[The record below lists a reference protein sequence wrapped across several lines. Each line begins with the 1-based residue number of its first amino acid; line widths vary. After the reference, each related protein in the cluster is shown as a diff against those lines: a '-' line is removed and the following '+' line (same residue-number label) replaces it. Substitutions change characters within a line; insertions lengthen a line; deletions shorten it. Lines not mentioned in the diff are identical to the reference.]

1 MVYKKYVYVAQKTVL
16 NIGRAK
22 IIETFW
28 PVASAER
35 RTVGQI
41 DRQTDR
47 LTVCLDCPPR
57 LKFLASRLW
66 GTV

>member
-1 MVYKKYVYVAQKTVL
+1 MYVAQKTVL

-41 DRQTDR
+41 GRQAER
-47 LTVCLDCPPR
+47 LTD
-57 LKFLASRLW
+57 
-66 GTV
+66 